1 MQEGHLMTGCKEL
14 DFFPQQC
21 FAGLCPGRRQLVHT
35 YRVLAQSQMLTIT
48 HHWSMQD
55 WSWWS
60 NTGIV

>member
-35 YRVLAQSQMLTIT
+35 YRVLAQSQMPPA
-48 HHWSMQD
+48 HHHPSLEHA
-55 WSWWS
+55 
-60 NTGIV
+60 GLVLVE